1 MNFRQRRAGIV
12 TAVLLAVAG
21 LFLAWPEDTAPRQGL
36 ARQDGGSPGRDRLSV
51 PVPSRERPPV
61 HRSVAGWQ
69 REVESLLG
77 HHEARRSRI
86 LSRKQT
92 PESELYLLGVE
103 PPREEEISDVR
114 SALETLIRGVAPENR
129 ASCEEKLA
137 ALVEEY
143 DPYGQEGLRII
154 QIDVPDEPNGR
165 LTGFSCKAVDFGH
178 AVDAFQKGEMIGLE
192 NLRGYAAS
200 YAGMPLTRF
209 SALIVSEG
217 SGGDWL
223 FHEMTR

>member
-1 MNFRQRRAGIV
+1 MV
-12 TAVLLAVAG
+12 TAVLLAAAG
-21 LFLAWPEDTAPRQGL
+21 LFLAWPEDTASKQGL
-36 ARQDGGSPGRDRLSV
+36 GRQDGGSPGRERLSV
-51 PVPSRERPPV
+51 SAPFRERPPV

-69 REVESLLG
+69 REVESLFG

-103 PPREEEISDVR
+103 PPRKEEISVVR
-114 SALETLIRGVAPENR
+114 SALETLMRGVAPENR

-143 DPYGQEGLRII
+143 DPYGNEGLRII

-165 LTGFSCKAVDFGH
+165 LTGFSCTTADFGQAVDL
-178 AVDAFQKGEMIGLE
+178 FQKGEMIGLE

-209 SALIVSEG
+209 SALIVTG
-217 SGGDWL
+217 DSGG
-223 FHEMTR
+223 